1 MENEMNISTT
11 INWVPLENLS
21 ERKPNEINCCD
32 FMHMGAVVNSD
43 SRKGAIGEINLYKSI
58 ATRRYINID
67 TDGGYWSYHN
77 GEYYQIDEG
86 TALRRVN

>member
-1 MENEMNISTT
+1 MKISTT

-67 TDGGYWSYHN
+67 TDGGYWNYHR
-77 GEYYQIDEG
+77 GAYWQIDER
-86 TALRRVN
+86 TALRRVYEV

>member
-1 MENEMNISTT
+1 MESNMKISTK

-32 FMHMGAVVNSD
+32 FMHMGAVGD
-43 SRKGAIGEINLYKSI
+43 INLYKSR
-58 ATRRYINID
+58 ATRSYINID
-67 TDGGYWSYHN
+67 TDGGYWRYHN